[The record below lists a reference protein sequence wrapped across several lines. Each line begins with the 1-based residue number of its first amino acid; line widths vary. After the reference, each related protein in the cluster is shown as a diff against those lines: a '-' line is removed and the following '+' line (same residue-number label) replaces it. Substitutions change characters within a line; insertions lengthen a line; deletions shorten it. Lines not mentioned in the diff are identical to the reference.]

1 MNNQAP
7 EIPTTYRAV
16 NLRNKQNVYLPLWT
30 IILFSTTLPLE
41 ILRLPLPPLD
51 ERLCTCSVTVTV
63 YS

>member
-41 ILRLPLPPLD
+41 ILRLND
-51 ERLCTCSVTVTV
+51 CARAV
-63 YS
+63 